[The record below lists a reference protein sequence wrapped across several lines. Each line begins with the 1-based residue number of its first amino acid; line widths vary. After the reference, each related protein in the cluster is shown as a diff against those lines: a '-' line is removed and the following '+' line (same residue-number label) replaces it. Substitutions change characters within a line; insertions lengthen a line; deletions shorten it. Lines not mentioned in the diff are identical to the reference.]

1 MSVFCCV
8 KCIIYEINREPK
20 RIFSQSL
27 VRVPATISHR
37 TGVIVST
44 RAAQTHAF
52 ILFVHG
58 HSEHGEL
65 LPKVKAR
72 EKEPEA
78 GWHLVKGP
86 IKSGHSF

>member
-44 RAAQTHAF
+44 RMHSF
-52 ILFVHG
+52 CLFTATVNTV
-58 HSEHGEL
+58 SYCQ
-65 LPKVKAR
+65 KSK
-72 EKEPEA
+72 
-78 GWHLVKGP
+78 LVKKNLRLVGT
-86 IKSGHSF
+86 S